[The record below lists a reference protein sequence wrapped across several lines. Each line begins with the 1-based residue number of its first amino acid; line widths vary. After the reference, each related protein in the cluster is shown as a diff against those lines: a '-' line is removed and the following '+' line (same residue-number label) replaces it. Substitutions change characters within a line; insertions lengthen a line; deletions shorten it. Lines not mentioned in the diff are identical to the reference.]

1 MAAGSTSA
9 VPAAVPVYCAALLAC
24 PVVLTAGWSLFN
36 VRPDP
41 VESASFLYNTEKA
54 HQTVV

>member
-24 PVVLTAGWSLFN
+24 PVVLTAGWSLFT

-41 VESASFLYNTEKA
+41 VESASFLYTEKA
-54 HQTVV
+54 RQTVV